1 MHPLRRPAWTPPPPL
16 PGVAWGEDPG
26 ARLVA
31 YYQEVAANMADLP
44 FYNSRLTVAALPFCR
59 VEGDWLGV
67 VWTPWFLNAFLLPG
81 GGTLWQDLS
90 QGERR
95 RVALPVGE
103 MDFLGDQAPA
113 LGPFQYCPLVAP
125 VEDLTGQEE
134 AAAVAR
140 QALDT
145 LLLPVAAEGAVEET
159 ALPGEGPARGPVEA
173 PNTPLLA
180 SLDGPEAPL
189 SPAAGEQAPS
199 RTDKEPARRG
209 FLKTFLGQGH

>member
-16 PGVAWGEDPG
+16 AGVAWDEDPG
-26 ARLVA
+26 PRLVA

-44 FYNSRLTVAALPFCR
+44 FYNPQLTVAALPFCR
-59 VEGDWLGV
+59 VAGDWLGV

-103 MDFLGDQAPA
+103 MDFLGDQAQD

-125 VEDLTGQEE
+125 VEDLASQTA

-145 LLLPVAAEGAVEET
+145 LLLPVAAETAAEAETRAPAQPFLYQEGAT
-159 ALPGEGPARGPVEA
+159 PAGPV
-173 PNTPLLA
+173 PVA
-180 SLDGPEAPL
+180 SDK
-189 SPAAGEQAPS
+189 SPATTA
-199 RTDKEPARRG
+199 TEPARRG